1 MIFCLT
7 VILHSLVKRFAL
19 SRTLVVTALFIHTA
33 HLSLQKIHLI
43 SVRHTIAWLT
53 IILWSLWHSH
63 LSHQR
68 LCQTYKVTIDSTS
81 FIWMGVYNA
90 SLHPLD
96 SVESILIELHYTVHY
111 TGNLVNIRARQ
122 AGSDLMGPQGSLAYL
137 FVLTTCDD
145 NFNAVCPRCGWK
157 ECW

>member
-1 MIFCLT
+1 
-7 VILHSLVKRFAL
+7 
-19 SRTLVVTALFIHTA
+19 
-33 HLSLQKIHLI
+33 
-43 SVRHTIAWLT
+43 
-53 IILWSLWHSH
+53 
-63 LSHQR
+63 
-68 LCQTYKVTIDSTS
+68 
-81 FIWMGVYNA
+81 MGVYNA